1 MKALQAYLFMS
12 LALLLLLDACAG
24 GPDEDQAATLVAVA
38 VEAALTETA
47 AAAPAD
53 GGEDPAPPASEAP
66 PPAATTAATDPPPTD
81 APPTASPASTPVVV
95 FQAAG
100 SFSDAEKNIL
110 RERVIL
116 PFIHYHA
123 DLENHPAMVSMS
135 IEHSAS
141 LADYPYAASAIF
153 EEGITSGFLIHATG
167 GVVDWWYPECL
178 VACEFS
184 APFRAAYPEII
195 AIVEP

>member
-1 MKALQAYLFMS
+1 MKSFHVYLLIPIF
-12 LALLLLLDACAG
+12 LLLLLGACAS
-24 GPDEDQAATLVAVA
+24 GPSEDQAATLVAVA

-47 AAAPAD
+47 AAAPPD
-53 GGEDPAPPASEAP
+53 GGGDPAPPASATP
-66 PPAATTAATDPPPTD
+66 PPAATDPTPTV
-81 APPTASPASTPVVV
+81 APPTEAPASTPVVV

-110 RERVIL
+110 RQRVIN

-135 IEHSAS
+135 IEHSTS
-141 LADYPYAASAIF
+141 LADYPYAANAIF
-153 EEGITSGFLIHATG
+153 EEGITSGFLIHATA
-167 GVVDWWYPECL
+167 GVVDCWYPDCL
-178 VACEFS
+178 VPCEFS
-184 APFRAAYPEII
+184 AAFRATYPEII